1 MDRHL
6 GILLLLAGASIL
18 INGLWALHADQ
29 AIQTSVRGQ
38 LLFSENNLDAWGWIY
53 TGTGAALIGVGLA
66 VFWRAP
72 WAVSLGMVAAGAAI
86 LVACLWL
93 FTAYWPDALVSI
105 LLNGV
110 VLYGLGAYGFE
121 TGSA

>member
-1 MDRHL
+1 
-6 GILLLLAGASIL
+6 
-18 INGLWALHADQ
+18 
-29 AIQTSVRGQ
+29 
-38 LLFSENNLDAWGWIY
+38 
-53 TGTGAALIGVGLA
+53 
-66 VFWRAP
+66 
-72 WAVSLGMVAAGAAI
+72 MVAAGVGI

-93 FTAYWPDALVSI
+93 FTAYWSDALVSI